1 MNTEQEKKLYD
12 KVNELID
19 TVNKLKTIILEQDNK
34 IRLLEIKLENLKMIG
49 HDN

>member
-34 IRLLEIKLENLKMIG
+34 IRLLEINLENFKN
-49 HDN
+49 DWS

>member
-34 IRLLEIKLENLKMIG
+34 IRLLEIKLENFKN
-49 HDN
+49 DWS

>member
-1 MNTEQEKKLYD
+1 MNVEQEKKLYD

-34 IRLLEIKLENLKMIG
+34 IRLLEIKLENFKN
-49 HDN
+49 DWS